1 MNRHG
6 KSYIQFEQLVE
17 LLKKWEKTYKNIAMV
32 RQEYTSDQY
41 QIPQEFKE
49 DIPGINVYQ
58 KYAKYLPDL

>member
-1 MNRHG
+1 MAYARVLQILGLMNRHG

-41 QIPQEFKE
+41 QIP
-49 DIPGINVYQ
+49 
-58 KYAKYLPDL
+58 